1 MKEDK
6 VIGLILI
13 AFSVFMY
20 VQADRLPPALFGAL
34 GADLVPKMLFI
45 ALAICGAVLIAQSL
59 IRERK
64 AKVSGVG
71 FAASRTRTG
80 AGLLLKTKALL
91 GYYQYVIF
99 GFLAF
104 LAYVILMYY
113 LGYPIAT
120 LIFLPVIMW
129 VLGPRN
135 KKSVVVIILTTLGVT
150 FIIYYSF
157 LKLLNVF
164 LPEGSLF

>member
-13 AFSVFMY
+13 FFSVFMY

-34 GADLVPKMLFI
+34 GADLVPKILFI
-45 ALAICGAVLIAQSL
+45 TLAICGAVLTAQSL

-64 AKVSGVG
+64 AKVSGVD
-71 FAASRTRTG
+71 SQLEN
-80 AGLLLKTKALL
+80 AGRRGLRLKTKELL
-91 GYYQYVIF
+91 GYYRYVIF
-99 GFLAF
+99 GFLTF

-135 KKSVVVIILTTLGVT
+135 KKSVLVITLTTLGVT

-157 LKLLNVF
+157 LKFLKVF

>member
-13 AFSVFMY
+13 FFSVFMY

-34 GADLVPKMLFI
+34 GADLVPKILFI
-45 ALAICGAVLIAQSL
+45 TLAICGAVLTAQSL

-64 AKVSGVG
+64 AKVSGVD
-71 FAASRTRTG
+71 SQLEN
-80 AGLLLKTKALL
+80 AGRRGLRLKTKELL
-91 GYYQYVIF
+91 GYYRYVIF

-135 KKSVVVIILTTLGVT
+135 KKSVLVITLTTLGVT

-157 LKLLNVF
+157 LKFLKVF

>member
-13 AFSVFMY
+13 AFSAFMY
-20 VQADRLPPALFGAL
+20 VQAERLPPALFGAL
-34 GADLVPKMLFI
+34 GADFVPKILFI
-45 ALAICGAVLIAQSL
+45 ILAICGAVLMVQSL

-64 AKVSGVG
+64 AKVSADDSQLENGG
-71 FAASRTRTG
+71 G
-80 AGLLLKTKALL
+80 GGLLSNTRVLLKS
-91 GYYQYVIF
+91 YQYVIF

-135 KKSVVVIILTTLGVT
+135 KKSVLVIILTTLGVT

-157 LKLLNVF
+157 LKFLKVF

>member
-20 VQADRLPPALFGAL
+20 VQAERLPPALFGAL
-34 GADLVPKMLFI
+34 GADFVPKILFVI
-45 ALAICGAVLIAQSL
+45 LAICGASLIIQSL

-64 AKVSGVG
+64 AKASGADSTPESGSGEGVL
-71 FAASRTRTG
+71 TR
-80 AGLLLKTKALL
+80 TKALL
-91 GYYQYVIF
+91 EYYQYVIF

-135 KKSVVVIILTTLGVT
+135 KKSVVIIILTTLGVT

-157 LKLLNVF
+157 LKFLKVF

>member
-20 VQADRLPPALFGAL
+20 VQADRLPPAMFGAL
-34 GADLVPKMLFI
+34 GADFVPKILFVV
-45 ALAICGAVLIAQSL
+45 LAICGAVLIVQSL
-59 IRERK
+59 IRARK
-64 AKVSGVG
+64 AKASGVDPQPEK
-71 FAASRTRTG
+71 
-80 AGLLLKTKALL
+80 AGGEGVLDKTKALL
-91 GYYQYVIF
+91 KYYQYVIF

-135 KKSVVVIILTTLGVT
+135 KKSAVVIILTTLGVT

>member
-13 AFSVFMY
+13 AFSAFMY
-20 VQADRLPPALFGAL
+20 VQADRLPPALFGSL
-34 GADLVPKMLFI
+34 GADFVPKILFTI
-45 ALAICGAVLIAQSL
+45 LAICGAVLIIQSL

-64 AKVSGVG
+64 AKVS
-71 FAASRTRTG
+71 AADSQLENG
-80 AGLLLKTKALL
+80 AGGGLLSNTKALL

-135 KKSVVVIILTTLGVT
+135 KKSVLVIILTTLGVT

-157 LKLLNVF
+157 LKFLKVF

>member
-1 MKEDK
+1 
-6 VIGLILI
+6 
-13 AFSVFMY
+13 
-20 VQADRLPPALFGAL
+20 
-34 GADLVPKMLFI
+34 
-45 ALAICGAVLIAQSL
+45 
-59 IRERK
+59 
-64 AKVSGVG
+64 
-71 FAASRTRTG
+71 
-80 AGLLLKTKALL
+80 
-91 GYYQYVIF
+91 
-99 GFLAF
+99 
-104 LAYVILMYY
+104 MYY